1 VLAWHSTL
9 SALAPINSADTAP
22 LTSSH
27 PSSSKLISSKT
38 ITATS
43 DLDAT
48 FSTSMLDSDTP
59 PEAVK
64 RAVDL
69 SRLKEKGIDFIKLAR
84 TQTANLTDKAA
95 DGLNEAK
102 DQLIAIEYSE
112 LPQEVLDW
120 IKEHPHQTV
129 FHVVSGVVFFAPGVI
144 TTPITTPL
152 LSWLGFSASGP
163 VAGKF
168 ILGCEDRASY

>member
-1 VLAWHSTL
+1 MS
-9 SALAPINSADTAP
+9 
-22 LTSSH
+22 
-27 PSSSKLISSKT
+27 
-38 ITATS
+38 
-43 DLDAT
+43 
-48 FSTSMLDSDTP
+48 DSDTP

-69 SRLKEKGIDFIKLAR
+69 SHLKEKGIDFIKLAR
-84 TQTANLTDKAA
+84 TQTVNLTGKAA

-102 DQLIAIEYSE
+102 DQLIAIEYSK

-120 IKEHPHQTV
+120 MKEHPHQTV

-144 TTPITTPL
+144 ATPL
-152 LSWLGFSASGP
+152 LGWLGFSASGP